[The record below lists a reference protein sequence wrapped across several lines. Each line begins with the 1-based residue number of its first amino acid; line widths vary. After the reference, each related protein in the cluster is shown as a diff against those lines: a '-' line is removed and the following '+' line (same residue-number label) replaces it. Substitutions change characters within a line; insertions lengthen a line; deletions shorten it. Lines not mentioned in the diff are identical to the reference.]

1 MVKLKYALLFLLV
14 PVLFLLSSHDH
25 ETSAVS
31 EPKLQY
37 ASFLPSAPAAV
48 LNSTHAPEAVPAGFV
63 VVHGKKTAIKGNT
76 SQLKSFF
83 DALSKAKQKRI
94 HIAHWGDSIIMGDV
108 ISEYLRENLQ
118 KQFGGEGAGFV
129 SIKTDEIRSTT
140 RVSFSN
146 DWQESSLFTRN
157 SNKLPLGINGAVFMP
172 SEGSWVKYEVGR
184 FNNHFRTLSYGKLF
198 YANAPQGA
206 YVTCTFSNHTVQT
219 LQLESGKNLKKLDI
233 WFPAGTS
240 FVTITF
246 RSCSGGYFYGVSFEN
261 GEGVYVDNFPIRG
274 NTGVGLGEIPLNVL
288 REFNSYMNY
297 KFLIINFGVNIV
309 SNQYSNYVW
318 YESQMSKIVDYLQQ
332 AFPQT
337 SILLVSVGDKGIK
350 KGSTFVTDPGI
361 PMLLRSQEK
370 IVSQRNIAYWNMF
383 EAMGGANIIS
393 DWVDSTPALAYKD
406 YCHLTNN
413 GGKII
418 ADLLSDALLA
428 EMNKA
433 H

>member
-1 MVKLKYALLFLLV
+1 MAKLTHTLLILLV
-14 PVLFLLSSHDH
+14 PAIYFLSLH
-25 ETSAVS
+25 ENGKPHVS
-31 EPKLQY
+31 EPQLQF
-37 ASFLPSAPAAV
+37 ASMLPLVSPVNTAVAAPS
-48 LNSTHAPEAVPAGFV
+48 NTAPLGFV
-63 VVHGKKTAIKGNT
+63 VMHGKKTSLKGNT
-76 SQLKSFF
+76 SQLRTFF
-83 DALSKAKQKRI
+83 DALAKAKQKRI

-140 RVSFSN
+140 RVSYSN

-184 FNNHFRTLSYGKLF
+184 FNNHLRSFSSGKLF

-233 WFPAGTS
+233 WFPSGS
-240 FVTITF
+240 SSVTMTF

-274 NTGVGLGEIPLNVL
+274 NTGVGLGDIPVNVL
-288 REFNSYMNY
+288 KEFNSYMNY
-297 KFLIINFGVNIV
+297 KFLIINFGVNII

-318 YESQMSKIVDYLQQ
+318 YEAQMSKVIDYLQQ

-337 SILLVSVGDKGIK
+337 SILLISVGDKGIK
-350 KGSTFVTDPGI
+350 KGSGFVTDPGI
-361 PMLLRSQEK
+361 PLLLRSQEK
-370 IVSQRNIAYWNMF
+370 IASQRNIGYWNMF
-383 EAMGGANIIS
+383 EAMGGNNIIS
-393 DWVDSTPALAYKD
+393 DWVEATPSLAYKD

-413 GGKII
+413 GGKVI
-418 ADLLSDALLA
+418 ADLFTDALYD
-428 EMNKA
+428 EMKKS